1 MFEMIRIEI
10 DRASFEKGE
19 EDGREGRKYRVP
31 PGVDSFSYCSGF
43 VEGRAV
49 RNGNEG
55 SPFGTDCVHDEGER
69 GGR

>member
-1 MFEMIRIEI
+1 MKRIEI

-19 EDGREGRKYRVP
+19 EDGREGWKYSVP
-31 PGVDSFSYCSGF
+31 PGVDSFSYSSGF

-49 RNGNEG
+49 RSVIREIKR
-55 SPFGTDCVHDEGER
+55 ER